1 MTGRVSGRVPADKM
15 PSARRAIK
23 FIVYAITLLSLGI
36 FGARYYGGDP
46 TAEMPAGA
54 RIQQGAILALWLLL
68 IGCSFLNGALAK
80 PLRTRGLL
88 WPALFACY
96 VVISPVWSEAPGL
109 MGAKAVVFSISAIG
123 VWRLTSILSVTEMIT
138 ITTRSLLVLMIASA
152 AAIILVPKLSISHD
166 WRPEALDYQ
175 DVWVGIFAQ
184 KQVLGISAA
193 YFTFIMLFRTWQR
206 RKFSYF
212 LGFILGA
219 SLTMGSGSRGGAI
232 MATVASTAILAA
244 RNYPRLYPMIISS
257 ILVMLAAAGMIIAYL
272 ALTGNDSI
280 LVAGRVFDFDNRTE
294 IWQYAVSLW
303 QSHALLGFGVDGFWT
318 NPNTSWEFL
327 RRHGWVL
334 ENYHNGF
341 LAILVETGLIGA
353 GLFCVITWRLCSRF
367 RFLLRLGPTD
377 ALELSLGLILMTYV
391 LNLTETGFLR
401 STDFYQ
407 ILFNFLAVN
416 VLATS
421 RSSRRAPTRFVVSP
435 INPGPRRLG
444 SPESFGP
451 LPD

>member
-1 MTGRVSGRVPADKM
+1 MTSRVSGRAPVDTI
-15 PSARRAIK
+15 PSVRLTIK
-23 FIVYAITLLSLGI
+23 YIVYAITLLSLGI

-54 RIQQGAILALWLLL
+54 RIQQGIILALWLLL
-68 IGCSFLNGALAK
+68 IGCSFLKGALAM

-96 VVISPVWSEAPGL
+96 VVISPVWSEVPEQ
-109 MGAKAVVFSISAIG
+109 MGAKAVVFCISAIG
-123 VWRLTSILSVTEMIT
+123 VWRLTSILSVAEIIT

-184 KQVLGISAA
+184 KQVLGITAA
-193 YFTFIMLFRTWQR
+193 YFTFFMLYRTWQLR
-206 RKFSYF
+206 RLTYL
-212 LGFILGA
+212 LGFILGT
-219 SLTMGSGSRGGAI
+219 SLTIGSGSRGGAI

-244 RNYPRLYPMIISS
+244 RNFPRLYPVIISS
-257 ILVMLAAAGMIIAYL
+257 ILVMLAAAGSIIAYL
-272 ALTGNDSI
+272 ALTGNDAI
-280 LVAGRVFDFDNRTE
+280 FIAGQVLNFDNRTE
-294 IWQYAVSLW
+294 IWQYAVGLW

-367 RFLLRLGPTD
+367 RFLVRLGPTD
-377 ALELSLGLILMTYV
+377 ALELSLGLILMTYI

-401 STDFYQ
+401 STDFSQ
-407 ILFNFLAVN
+407 ILFNFLTLN
-416 VLATS
+416 VLAAS
-421 RSSRRAPTRFVVSP
+421 PISRRVPARLVVSP
-435 INPGPRRLG
+435 TNAGPRRLG
-444 SPESFGP
+444 ARKVWPAS
-451 LPD
+451 